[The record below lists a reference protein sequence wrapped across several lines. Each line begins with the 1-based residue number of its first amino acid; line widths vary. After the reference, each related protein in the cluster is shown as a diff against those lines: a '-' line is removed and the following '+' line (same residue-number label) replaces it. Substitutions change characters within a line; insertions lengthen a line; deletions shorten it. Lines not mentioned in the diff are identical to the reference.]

1 MPPDPSHP
9 PHPDL
14 ARSRFAV
21 LVLAAPLVLG
31 LLVRVRGTQ
40 ATLFGL
46 EGPTCV
52 VGGWC
57 GPAGC
62 PGCGLTR
69 STALTVQ
76 GDLGPAL
83 ALNWAGPLLVLAC
96 LGGLA
101 LHLDILLRTCRRTRA
116 HERILRLGTVG
127 LALAVLLS
135 WAARLLPG

>member
-1 MPPDPSHP
+1 M
-9 PHPDL
+9 L
-14 ARSRFAV
+14 C
-21 LVLAAPLVLG
+21 APLVLG
-31 LLVRVRGTQ
+31 LLVRVQGTR

-46 EGPTCV
+46 EGPTTCV
-52 VGGWC
+52 LGQWC

-62 PGCGLTR
+62 PACGLTR

-101 LHLDILLRTCRRTRA
+101 LHLDILLRTGRRTRL
-116 HERILRLGTVG
+116 HERLLGLGSAG
-127 LALAVLLS
+127 LFLAVLLA